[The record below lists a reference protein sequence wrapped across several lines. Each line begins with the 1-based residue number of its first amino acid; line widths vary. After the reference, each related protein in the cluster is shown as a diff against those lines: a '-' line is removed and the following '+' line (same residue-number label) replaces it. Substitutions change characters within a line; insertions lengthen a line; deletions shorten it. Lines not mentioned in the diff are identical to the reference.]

1 MNHIRRALTY
11 WYTFG
16 YPEINSPHYIR
27 RLACDNLD
35 MVRRCCMFC
44 QLFLM
49 VMCITRLALVGCEWI
64 NLWPFVIASVIVT
77 IILVTN
83 NRLDDTKN
91 VLFHSYAQT
100 AVFSVTLVVLAGF
113 YDFIAAPGS
122 IAVMTCMALLCVGS
136 LFDSRPIDN
145 LIAYAIGLAVLYA
158 IALADSS
165 NLKMAVQQGQV
176 DVAYRSMTP
185 TDIED
190 LSKDDKVKVVKG
202 PGGEERFITF
212 NFKIMPYGE
221 KSSEPNADKAKAVRQ
236 AVANLIDRDE
246 LSTKVYKGTYTPLYS
261 FIPDGLSGHD
271 DTLKEAYG
279 DGEGKPSTDKAKK
292 VLEDAGVTTPVDLKL
307 QYNPDHYGQSSADE
321 YAAIKAQLEEGGLF
335 KVDLQSTEWT
345 QYSKDRVITSD
356 SDGSYPA
363 YQLGW
368 FPDYSDPDNY
378 LSPFFR
384 DGNFVNNGYSN
395 TEVNDL
401 IVKQAGQTDDKE
413 REDTLKEIQKL
424 ETDDLSTI
432 PLLQGAQVAVTG
444 SGVKG
449 VVLDASF
456 RFRYASVTKS

>member
-77 IILVTN
+77 IILVIN

-158 IALADSS
+158 IALAESGPSLVS
-165 NLKMAVQQGQV
+165 NLFNMAVSVLLGLCISWYKSRSHFGQLLANDKELKALQHAARV
-176 DVAYRSMTP
+176 QTDV
-185 TDIED
+185 
-190 LSKDDKVKVVKG
+190 
-202 PGGEERFITF
+202 
-212 NFKIMPYGE
+212 
-221 KSSEPNADKAKAVRQ
+221 DKAKEALGLFSAYMRDNTD
-236 AVANLIDRDE
+236 AVARTEPVPFAMELQHVKRYVSLEQMRFGDKLAVMYDIDTTDFRLPALTVQPIIENAIKHGIGKKENGGFVRLSARERQGVVRIEIADNGVGMDE
-246 LSTKVYKGTYTPLYS
+246 RTLY
-261 FIPDGLSGHD
+261 GLTGSILQTAESVD
-271 DTLKEAYG
+271 RPEG
-279 DGEGKPSTDKAKK
+279 DGRSHVGLTNVRERLWLMSHGTLAVSSQP
-292 VLEDAGVTTPVDLKL
+292 GRGTT
-307 QYNPDHYGQSSADE
+307 
-321 YAAIKAQLEEGGLF
+321 
-335 KVDLQSTEWT
+335 
-345 QYSKDRVITSD
+345 VIIS
-356 SDGSYPA
+356 
-363 YQLGW
+363 
-368 FPDYSDPDNY
+368 
-378 LSPFFR
+378 
-384 DGNFVNNGYSN
+384 
-395 TEVNDL
+395 
-401 IVKQAGQTDDKE
+401 
-413 REDTLKEIQKL
+413 
-424 ETDDLSTI
+424 I
-432 PLLQGAQVAVTG
+432 P
-444 SGVKG
+444 KG
-449 VVLDASF
+449 I
-456 RFRYASVTKS
+456 